1 MQEVD
6 NVLRIFKETRRAIF
20 EKDSRKINRLSDQ
33 TIHTATVYQDP
44 DNIIVAV
51 FIYALSKIVEREH
64 YEKMVGW
71 EEFNKNL
78 IKNLDIAIK
87 YLESKDIKKFR
98 IILGRIRNSINK
110 ISSNLRIYIQDVF
123 RKAELNKA
131 LKLYAHGLSSE
142 KTAQLLGVSLWD
154 LSGYIGQSHMSE
166 VKKDMGLPVGKRIK
180 IAEEMFT

>member
-6 NVLRIFKETRRAIF
+6 NVLRIFKETRQAIF
-20 EKDSRKINRLSDQ
+20 DKDSRKINQLSDQ
-33 TIHTATVYQDP
+33 TIHTATIYQDP

-51 FIYALSKIVEREH
+51 LIYSIGKIVEREH
-64 YEKMVGW
+64 YQKMLGW
-71 EEFNKNL
+71 AEFNKNL
-78 IKNLDIAIK
+78 IKNIDISIK
-87 YLESKDIKKFR
+87 YLEKKDIENFR

-154 LSGYIGQSHMSE
+154 LSGYIGQSHLSE
-166 VKKDMGLPVGKRIK
+166 VKKDMGLPLKKRIK
-180 IAEEMFT
+180 IAEDMFS